1 MPLDYRNINT
11 LWTSILVETL
21 QRLGLTT
28 AIICPGSRST
38 PLTVAFAQH
47 PKIEA
52 IPVLDERSASFF
64 ALGIAKRSRLPVALV
79 CTSGTAGANFYPA
92 VIEGR
97 ESRVPLLILTADR
110 PPLLRHCHA
119 GQTIDQV
126 KLYGH
131 YPNWQLELALPA
143 PEMKML
149 CYLRQNIIQ
158 AWERSLFPAKG
169 PVHINLPFTE
179 PLAPIEQGRVGEGLK
194 GRESEFFAAVT
205 SYQQLPVTS
214 PAHAKPGLSRQLPV
228 PSWGQEERGVIIAGL
243 GQSLG
248 NPRGYCEAIA
258 QLSQFLGWPVLAE
271 ALSPVRNYRYLNPY
285 LISTYDA
292 ILRNRELAAKL
303 VPEMVI
309 QIGELPTSK
318 VLRRWLTDT
327 QPKRWIV
334 DPTPE
339 NLDPLHGQTIHL
351 RTSVETLGGFIPA
364 VWQELTS
371 QYLSLWCGVE
381 RETRRTMDEKMKSM
395 KPLFPGKVPWLLS
408 QTLPPGTPIFIAN
421 SMSVR
426 HAEFFWSPGDRS
438 IVPYFNR
445 GVNGIDGTLST
456 ALGIAHDSHLPNVII
471 TGDLALL
478 HDTNGFLLG
487 QHFRGH
493 LTIILLNN
501 HGGGIFE
508 MLPISD
514 FDPPFEE
521 YFATPQEMD
530 FAQLCYT
537 YGIQYELISNWQQ
550 LEELLNPLPETGMR
564 LLELQTNRKEDA
576 QWLQAFLEQD
586 W

>member
-28 AIICPGSRST
+28 AIICPGSRSA

-92 VIEGR
+92 VIEGK
-97 ESRVPLLILTADR
+97 ESKVPLLILTADR
-110 PPLLRHCHA
+110 PPFLRHCHA

-131 YPNWQLELALPA
+131 YPNWQLELALPT
-143 PEMKML
+143 PEMEIL
-149 CYLRQNIIQ
+149 RYLRQNIIQ
-158 AWERSLFPAKG
+158 AWERSLFPTKG

-179 PLAPIEQGRVGEGLK
+179 PLAPIERSPVGEGLK

-205 SYQQLPVTS
+205 SYLVPCS
-214 PAHAKPGLSRQLPV
+214 YQLPV

-248 NPRGYCEAIA
+248 NPQGYCEAIA
-258 QLSQFLGWPVLAE
+258 QLSQSLGWVVLAE
-271 ALSPVRNYRYLNPY
+271 ALSPVRNYHHLNPY
-285 LISTYDA
+285 LISTYDT

-303 VPEMVI
+303 APKMVI

-318 VLRRWLTDT
+318 VLRRWLTET
-327 QPKRWIV
+327 EPNHWIV
-334 DPTPE
+334 DTTPE
-339 NLDPLHGQTIHL
+339 NLDPLHGRTIHL
-351 RTSVETLGGFIPA
+351 RTSVETLGELIPP
-364 VWQELTS
+364 VDEKKTS
-371 QYLSLWCGVE
+371 QYLSLWCSVE
-381 RETRRTMDEKMKSM
+381 RETRRKMDEKMKSM
-395 KPLFPGKVPWLLS
+395 EALFPGKVPWLLS
-408 QTLPPGTPIFIAN
+408 QNLPPGTPIFIAN
-421 SMSVR
+421 SMAVR
-426 HAEFFWSPGDRS
+426 HGEFFWCPGNRN
-438 IVPYFNR
+438 IIPYFNR

-456 ALGIAHDSHLPNVII
+456 ALGMAHDSHVPSVLL

-478 HDTNGFLLG
+478 HDTNGFLLR

-508 MLPISD
+508 MLPISY

-530 FAQLCYT
+530 FAQLCST
-537 YGIQYELISNWQQ
+537 YGVNYELIRNWQQ

-564 LLELQTNRKEDA
+564 LLELQTNRKEDT